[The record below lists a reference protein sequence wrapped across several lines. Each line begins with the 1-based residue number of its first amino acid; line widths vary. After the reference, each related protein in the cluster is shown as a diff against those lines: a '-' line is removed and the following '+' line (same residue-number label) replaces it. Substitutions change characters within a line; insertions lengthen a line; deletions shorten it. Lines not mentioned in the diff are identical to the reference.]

1 MARHF
6 SFEYELAEN
15 FFNDFPYFF
24 QPLVSYRYSNI
35 WKILDKKTE
44 QTPYKGLLG
53 KSSKVVVVGAGPCGL
68 RTGIE
73 TQLLGATTVILEKRE
88 EFTRNNVLKLW
99 KFCVEDLK
107 LLGIKKFYGH
117 FSSGDLNHISIKVL
131 QLVLTKVAMLLG
143 KYISSEDLGT

>member
-1 MARHF
+1 MSSPLF
-6 SFEYELAEN
+6 
-15 FFNDFPYFF
+15 FF
-24 QPLVSYRYSNI
+24 QPLVSYRYRNI

-88 EFTRNNVLKLW
+88 EFTRCNVLKLW

-143 KYISSEDLGT
+143 KPSTFFLQENTRSHH